1 MGSFRS
7 NSFANVRIFS
17 EIPTIY
23 KHFLFVFFLYFHG
36 IKKCVRKHL
45 KSVKKPANSIKF
57 KTKCD
62 FSYTKNSDMSKKCL
76 IL

>member
-23 KHFLFVFFLYFHG
+23 KHFLFVFFQFYHN
-36 IKKCVRKHL
+36 IT
-45 KSVKKPANSIKF
+45 KF
-57 KTKCD
+57 D
-62 FSYTKNSDMSKKCL
+62 QQLIIFNMSKTTE
-76 IL
+76 

>member
-23 KHFLFVFFLYFHG
+23 KHFLFVFFQFYHK
-36 IKKCVRKHL
+36 IT
-45 KSVKKPANSIKF
+45 KF
-57 KTKCD
+57 DQQLTTGNAAPSKTE
-62 FSYTKNSDMSKKCL
+62 
-76 IL
+76 